1 MRNWKP
7 DDLGH
12 LQDAFVRTRYF
23 KKSLEKKRWPSHY
36 AWPWN
41 KFTNLVCK
49 VHPGRKMISHVLW
62 KRCKEKNKQT
72 TYSRKNQHTSK
83 SRTLE
88 CIRGGKS
95 NFVRL
100 FFFRFFNYRK
110 TFHIIKTENS
120 ELLNFSIKN
129 RAKNRRRYRVCYLS
143 CRISTYWKPSRTR
156 GRHNIHKGYCWLCFW
171 CFYLSFVPKESG
183 LLLWNLM
190 SYLCWFSF

>member
-100 FFFRFFNYRK
+100 FFFRFLTIEKLSTSSKQKIPSFWIFQLKIGPKIEDVIVCVICPAEYLP
-110 TFHIIKTENS
+110 IENQVGQG
-120 ELLNFSIKN
+120 EDTIFTKDIVDCAFDVSI
-129 RAKNRRRYRVCYLS
+129 
-143 CRISTYWKPSRTR
+143 
-156 GRHNIHKGYCWLCFW
+156 F
-171 CFYLSFVPKESG
+171 LSFQRKVVFFFEI
-183 LLLWNLM
+183 
-190 SYLCWFSF
+190 